1 MGEDISLQIPEEPV
15 LILRG
20 IAVSFWTFCQY
31 WGPIL
36 MQWLLVPWIWS
47 LYFPS
52 AQGLDALY
60 IITTALSGSFSI
72 LAWVTCLA
80 LAIHVSKTGDDVGI
94 WGFTNWQIWGL
105 CFVLYCSNGLGP
117 FGDKCLDNLLFDGR
131 VCRAG
136 RSILGKMSRWWIVH
150 WHWLY
155 TKIYLLPFAIWVRLW
170 FVLY

>member
-20 IAVSFWTFCQY
+20 IC
-31 WGPIL
+31 GLLLNIL
-36 MQWLLVPWIWS
+36 SILGTHFDAMTS
-47 LYFPS
+47 LP

-94 WGFTNWQIWGL
+94 
-105 CFVLYCSNGLGP
+105 
-117 FGDKCLDNLLFDGR
+117 
-131 VCRAG
+131 
-136 RSILGKMSRWWIVH
+136 
-150 WHWLY
+150 
-155 TKIYLLPFAIWVRLW
+155 
-170 FVLY
+170 